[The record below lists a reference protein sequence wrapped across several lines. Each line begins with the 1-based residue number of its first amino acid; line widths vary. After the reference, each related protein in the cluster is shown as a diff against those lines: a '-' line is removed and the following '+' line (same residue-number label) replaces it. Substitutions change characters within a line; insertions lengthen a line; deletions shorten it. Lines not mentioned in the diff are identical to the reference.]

1 MPTIQYL
8 STDFDE
14 ISLDLAGF
22 IAARFTG
29 DKWTDLSSN
38 TVASLLLDAAAYL
51 GDLLSYQVNA
61 GVREALPLS
70 AVRLSSLRATLRGF
84 GHKVPYRSSATVDI
98 ALTLDPG
105 GPWPVTLD
113 PASHL
118 VSNGDPNSPVYFTPA
133 AREIT
138 EAESILAGHVVTVE
152 FTEGEVS
159 SNVLLGVSDGQADLA
174 YLIPATDLLP
184 DSVEATVGGVDWT
197 QVENFALSDA
207 DSKHFIVREKDG
219 AFYAIFGDGQFGAIP
234 TLAAQVRVTFRVGGG
249 RRGNLDA
256 GKIETVVALPTTV
269 LSITN
274 PARSSG
280 GEEEPTLRQ
289 ANLGFQA
296 SLSTLS
302 RAVNEVDYSRLAITV
317 SGVSSAIAK
326 LSAQKSNLVR
336 LWIAPSGGGT
346 PSVALKNA
354 VSVFFSDK
362 KTIGKKITV
371 EDPYYR
377 DLRLSLLLHV
387 KPSAKASDVS
397 DLVKR
402 TLINANGTGL
412 FDFAQL
418 GFAGLDGDREA
429 LLTDDRLKAKMAELS
444 EAGLRRVEVKA
455 MSVIPVARPR
465 DGGNTGNGTATITL
479 TGKQKRREYY
489 LVMTAANTFDVYT
502 RVPGVV
508 SSISAATITDE
519 SLNIL
524 SEVGSLASLSGSDLC
539 PDRRSPTVFVTIV
552 NSPDEKTW
560 QSAPGEPSFFTL
572 TEVGADYF
580 VQGAAPD
587 PGTLGVDWLD
597 PEGGNVTINL
607 TAGATPFIAG
617 DSFIIDVYPEVGD
630 IVMKFDEF
638 PRLLEANLTLN
649 TSGGSKVL

>member
-61 GVREALPLS
+61 AVREALPLS

-84 GHKVPYRSSATVDI
+84 GYKVPYRSAATADI
-98 ALTLDPG
+98 NLTLAPG

-118 VSNGDPNSPVYFTPA
+118 VSNGDPNNPVYFTPA
-133 AREIT
+133 TREIT
-138 EAESILAGHVVTVE
+138 EAESILAGHVVSVE

-159 SNVLLGVSDGQADLA
+159 SNVLLGVSDGQAGIA

-184 DSVEATVGGVDWT
+184 DTVEITVGGVEWT
-197 QVENFALSDA
+197 QQENFALSDA

-219 AFYAIFGDGQFGAIP
+219 SFYAIFGDGQFGAIP
-234 TLAAQVRVTFRVGGG
+234 AIAAQVRATFRVGGG

-256 GKIETVVALPTTV
+256 GKIETIVAMPATV
-269 LSITN
+269 LSLTN
-274 PARSSG
+274 PSASSG

-302 RAVNEVDYSRLAITV
+302 RAVNEVDYSRLALTV
-317 SGVSSAIAK
+317 AGVSSAIAR
-326 LSAQKSNLVR
+326 LSASKSNLVR
-336 LWIAPSGGGT
+336 LWIAPSGGGA

-387 KPSAKASDVS
+387 KPSAKASDVG

-418 GFAGLDGDREA
+418 GFAGLDADREP
-429 LLTDDRLKAKMAELS
+429 LLTDDKLKAKLAELS

-479 TGKQKRREYY
+479 NGKQKRREYY
-489 LVMTAANTFDVYT
+489 LVMTAANTFNVYV
-502 RVPGVV
+502 RIPGTV
-508 SSISAATITDE
+508 SSISAATIIDE
-519 SLNIL
+519 SLDIL
-524 SEVGSLASLSGSDLC
+524 HEVGSLASLAGSDLF
-539 PDRRSPTVFVTIV
+539 PDRRSPTVSVTTDV
-552 NSPDEKTW
+552 SPDARTW
-560 QSAPGEPSFFTL
+560 QAVPGEPSFFTL
-572 TEVGADYF
+572 TEVGADYY
-580 VQGAAPD
+580 VQSAVPD
-587 PGTLGVDWLD
+587 AGTVGVDWSD

-607 TAGATPFIAG
+607 AAGGTPFIAG
-617 DSFIIDVYPEVGD
+617 DSFTVDVYPEIGD
-630 IVMKFDEF
+630 ISLKFDEF
-638 PRLLEANLTLN
+638 PRLLDANLTLN